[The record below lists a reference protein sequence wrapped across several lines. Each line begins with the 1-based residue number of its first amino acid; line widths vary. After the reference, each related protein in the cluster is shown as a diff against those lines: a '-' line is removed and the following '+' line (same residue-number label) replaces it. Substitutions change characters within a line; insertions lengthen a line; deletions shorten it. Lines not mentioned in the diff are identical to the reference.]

1 MRQFALFINDQVRGP
16 HSETEIAEMIARG
29 ELTADTL
36 CAPAGSTEWEP
47 LSNHFS
53 FGSKLKVNRARKEE
67 ASEAEERAD
76 VDVDQR
82 RRLLVYGLADSVSID
97 QLDRAQA
104 QAMIDDHERKL
115 RARIARHRWAGLAGL
130 IGGLALGAY
139 FGLRTWADRPFVAAA
154 DAILKPE
161 EKPLSQARNLDREVA
176 QFAKLKETV
185 EGLVFAR
192 PAGGALAGPV
202 LSARI
207 KPDPARSFRI
217 TGHANLA
224 PLAERVGKWKI
235 SLDPGVKAIVLPSP
249 MPQAIADKVTA
260 QSAVLETVLSPM
272 LDQAGFETLRN
283 ELLRSLPELPG
294 NPDSDKLRNDLRQI
308 RVNELETAAKRV
320 EFRAAQASANPA
332 TKAWGAELKAYGERI
347 RELHDRVRINVDP
360 EARRRMWSDFNAG
373 PGAELA
379 AWALAVGG
387 KEIPLGND
395 GGFTLEEVAKL
406 DEAAA
411 SRQILVVTRINGDPV
426 HLPWGSPF
434 MIHRELRS
442 EPLTVEHF
450 LLRERYKVVDKPVS
464 GDRRLAA
471 KLRVGGRELSIERRS
486 PRWHFLSL
494 AREKD
499 SDSVLLLVDERTFES
514 YKVGQEVPMSVILKG
529 EVFMRPAESAIPPIL
544 SPVQ

>member
-16 HSETEIAEMIARG
+16 HSETEIAEMVARG

-67 ASEAEERAD
+67 TAETEKRTD
-76 VDVDQR
+76 VDMDQR

-161 EKPLSQARNLDREVA
+161 ENPLNQARNLDREVA

-217 TGHANLA
+217 TGHASLA

-235 SLDPGVKAIVLPSP
+235 SLDPGVKVIVLPSP

-294 NPDSDKLRNDLRQI
+294 NPDSEKLRNDLRQI

-320 EFRAAQASANPA
+320 EFRASQASANPA
-332 TKAWGAELKAYGERI
+332 TKTWGVELKAYGERI

-360 EARRRMWSDFNAG
+360 EARRRMWSEFNAG

-411 SRQILVVTRINGDPV
+411 SRQILVITRINGDPV

-499 SDSVLLLVDERTFES
+499 SDSVLLLVDERTHEN